1 MPEGPEI
8 KLAADRITKAVVD
21 QPLTE
26 VFFAFDSLKPYE
38 DVFVGEKVV
47 AIKPR
52 GKALLTRLSNGLS
65 IYSHN
70 QLYGVWYV
78 RKAQSFPT
86 TNRQLRLAL
95 HTEKKSAL
103 LYSASDILVLNDDE
117 VAGHPFLNR
126 LGPDVL
132 DESVTIEQVLDRL
145 MAKKYMRRGFPTL
158 LLDQNFLCG
167 LGNYLRSE
175 ILFLAGVYPTKRPID
190 CTPDQLEKL
199 ARACIEVPRQSYAT
213 KGITNDLSVALA
225 LKADG
230 KPRWFY
236 RHWVFSRM
244 NQPCYECGD
253 RILKDEVGGRRVY
266 FCPTCQVKGQ

>member
-175 ILFLAGVYPTKRPID
+175 MLFLAGVYPTKRPID

-266 FCPTCQVKGQ
+266 FCPTCQVKG

>member
-8 KLAADRITKAVVD
+8 KLAADRIAKAIVH
-21 QPLTE
+21 QPITE
-26 VFFAFDSLKPYE
+26 VFFAFENLKSYE
-38 DVFVGEKVV
+38 SALCSEQVV
-47 AIKPR
+47 SIRPR
-52 GKALLTRLSNGLS
+52 GKALLTRFSNGLS

-95 HTEKKSAL
+95 HTSKKSAL

-117 VAGHPFLNR
+117 VAAHPFLNR
-126 LGPDVL
+126 LGPDIL
-132 DESVTIEQVLDRL
+132 DDTVTIEEVLERL
-145 MAKKYMRRGFPTL
+145 TDKRFMRRGFPTL
-158 LLDQNFLCG
+158 LLDQSFLCG

-175 ILFLAGVYPTKRPID
+175 VLFLAGIYPTKRPID
-190 CTPDQLEKL
+190 CTSEQLQRL
-199 ARACIEVPRQSYAT
+199 AAAAIEVPRQSYET
-213 KGITNDLSVALA
+213 KGITNDLTRALE
-225 LKADG
+225 LKAQG

-244 NQPCYECGD
+244 NQPCYLCGD
-253 RILKDEVGGRRVY
+253 RIVKDEVGGRRVY
-266 FCPTCQVKGQ
+266 FCPTCQVK